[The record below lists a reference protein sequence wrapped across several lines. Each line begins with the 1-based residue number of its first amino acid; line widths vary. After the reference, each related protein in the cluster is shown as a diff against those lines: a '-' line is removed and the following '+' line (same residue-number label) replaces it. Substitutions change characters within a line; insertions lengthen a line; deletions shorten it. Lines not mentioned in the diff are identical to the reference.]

1 MDTIIQILAS
11 SKPLLLFA
19 IIGTGYLAGHV
30 RVRGIGLG
38 VAAVLF
44 VGLILGAIAPGRLS
58 LPSEIGD
65 TGLILFVYMIG
76 LQSGPGFFA
85 ALARR
90 GLALNLLAGLA
101 VFSGILTIVI
111 ASLALGLS
119 GPLAAGLF
127 AGAMTNTPALAA
139 ALEAVERL
147 VHSGALPEG
156 SAALPVV
163 GYSIAYPFSVI
174 GSILTL
180 HFISKVR
187 RIDFEQ
193 EVRQIRGEEGTAA
206 SELHSKNFLVTN
218 PRIQKKAITA
228 AALSE
233 QTGAVFSRYRHGH
246 EVHAVLPETI
256 LRKGD
261 VAVVVGT
268 ARQLGA
274 IELILGEESREHLE
288 HHRDQVDFRRVF
300 VSNPAIS
307 GKQIRELPLGH
318 LYGAT
323 ITRLRRGD
331 VEFAPGP
338 DTCLEV
344 GDRVRVVAPIKRM
357 EEVSKFLGD
366 SMKRVSEAEI
376 LSPAFGMIL
385 GVLLG
390 MIPIPLPG
398 GSYMKLGFAGGPLIV
413 ALILGKLEKTG
424 SIHWN
429 IPQPVNLSLR
439 QFGLLLFLATIGLRA
454 GEPFLSQSSLAG
466 LKLAAVGALVTLI
479 PIGVVVLLSRRLHQ
493 MQMVRISGLVA
504 GVGTQPAVLAASQ
517 EMTGSDLP
525 SVSYATV
532 YPLVMILKIIAV
544 QFLCMLL

>member
-1 MDTIIQILAS
+1 METLIQILAS

-19 IIGTGYLAGHV
+19 IIGVGYLGGHI
-30 RVRGIGLG
+30 RIRGIGLG

-44 VGLILGAIAPGRLS
+44 VGLILGALAPGRLS
-58 LPSEIGD
+58 LPSEVGD

-90 GLALNLLAGLA
+90 GLALNILAA
-101 VFSGILTIVI
+101 VAVLSGVLTVVVC
-111 ASLALGLS
+111 ALALGLS
-119 GPLAAGLF
+119 GPMSAGLF

-139 ALEAVERL
+139 AMESVQRL
-147 VHSGALPEG
+147 VQSGSLPAS

-174 GSILTL
+174 GTILAL
-180 HFISKVR
+180 HLVSRIRKV
-187 RIDFEQ
+187 DFEQ

-206 SELHSKNFLVTN
+206 TELHSKNFLVTN
-218 PRIQKKAITA
+218 PQIQKKAVT
-228 AALSE
+228 ALSLTE
-233 QTGAVFSRYRHGH
+233 QTGVVFSRYRHGH

-261 VAVVVGT
+261 VVVAVGT
-268 ARQLGA
+268 SRQLGA
-274 IELILGEESREHLE
+274 VELILGEESREHLE
-288 HHRDQVDFRRVF
+288 LHRDQVDFRRVF
-300 VSNPAIS
+300 VSNPAVA

-318 LYGAT
+318 LYEAT

-338 DTCLEV
+338 DTYLEV

-357 EEVSKFLGD
+357 DQVSKFLGD

-376 LSPAFGMIL
+376 LSPAFGMVL
-385 GVLLG
+385 GVLVG

-398 GSYMKLGFAGGPLIV
+398 GSYVKLGFAGGPLIV
-413 ALILGKLEKTG
+413 ALILGKLETTG

-454 GEPFLSQSSLAG
+454 GESFLSQSSLEG
-466 LKLAAVGALVTLI
+466 LRLFGVGALVTLV
-479 PIGVVVLLSRRLHQ
+479 PIGVIVGLARRFNQTQ
-493 MQMVRISGLVA
+493 MARVSGLVA

-544 QFLCMLL
+544 QFLTILL